1 MLQAHY
7 MTSQKSKG
15 GFARCV
21 FAVYCSKEE
30 HDEMF
35 RNAPTM
41 HHKVV
46 AGWYDRAKREVCV
59 RRAGPGEKGVAMHLV
74 SQSSQSLMRFG
85 KSNTNGL
92 YQMMF
97 TSQNLEFPLEFLFR
111 QREAAGRIVNVK
123 GVPHLVWRLP
133 TREEAEPPKMR
144 KENRESLYNPQ
155 DHKVG
160 DVRYI
165 SVPKLP
171 PAPPSIQPE
180 AKTVDEP
187 AKATNGAHHQPV
199 SSLPPIERLKISI
212 ARVNQLVAK
221 IGNVHLAIKDGKLR
235 GSVVT
240 SVDL

>member
-7 MTSQKSKG
+7 MTTQRSKG
-15 GFARCV
+15 GFARCI

-30 HDEMF
+30 HDELF
-35 RNAPTM
+35 RNAPIL
-41 HHKVV
+41 HNRVV
-46 AGWYDRAKREVCV
+46 AGWYDKATREVYL
-59 RRAGPGEKGVAMHLV
+59 RRAGPGEKGITMHMV
-74 SQSSQSLMRFG
+74 TQSSQSLMRFG

-97 TSQNLEFPLEFLFR
+97 TSQKLEFPLEFLFR

-144 KENRESLYNPQ
+144 KETRESLYNPQ

-165 SVPKLP
+165 SVPKP
-171 PAPPSIQPE
+171 PAPPPSIQPE
-180 AKTVDEP
+180 ARAADQT
-187 AKATNGAHHQPV
+187 KATNGAHPQPA
-199 SSLPPIERLKISI
+199 SSLPPIERLKIGI
-212 ARVNQLVAK
+212 ARVNQLAAK
-221 IGNVHLAIKDGKLR
+221 IGNVHLVIRDGKLC